1 MPKEENILLN
11 RFYEFV
17 KEKKLI
23 NSGEKILL
31 TVSGGMDS
39 SVMTHLF
46 SKTDY
51 NFGIAHCNFSLR
63 GNESDTDAE
72 FVSDLADK
80 YNKTFHNI
88 RFDTQNFAE
97 KNKFSIQEAARI
109 LRYQWFEKISTE
121 FTYNKIS
128 TAHQLDDSIETFF
141 INLLRGTGTAGL
153 RGISFNRGKIIRPLL
168 FASRKDIEDYAYEN
182 KIDFRE
188 DSSNASDDYLR
199 NRIRHHVIP
208 VIKANA
214 EGFEDTM
221 ENLMQDF
228 SLITEIINDKMAA
241 WKQRYVEIDEAG
253 NFKIPLAAILN
264 EKNVT
269 SFLSLLL
276 YSFGITG
283 IDCKK
288 ILSVET
294 AGKIFHGK
302 NYSILHDREF
312 LILQKKG
319 KPEMKT
325 YIVSEV
331 PKEIQAENMIITLRN
346 ESQMGK
352 KPFLKNIKSQQ
363 IDGEKITFP
372 LTLRTWKT
380 GDYFFPLGMKG
391 KKKISDF
398 FTDEKID
405 RFQKDKIYLL
415 LSGNDIVCILGHRI
429 DDRYKITSTTKK
441 VLTIEL
447 SIHEPGT
454 TTL

>member
-23 NSGEKILL
+23 DSGEKILL

-168 FASRKDIEDYAYEN
+168 FASRKDIED
-182 KIDFRE
+182 
-188 DSSNASDDYLR
+188 
-199 NRIRHHVIP
+199 
-208 VIKANA
+208 
-214 EGFEDTM
+214 
-221 ENLMQDF
+221 
-228 SLITEIINDKMAA
+228 
-241 WKQRYVEIDEAG
+241 
-253 NFKIPLAAILN
+253 
-264 EKNVT
+264 
-269 SFLSLLL
+269 
-276 YSFGITG
+276 
-283 IDCKK
+283 
-288 ILSVET
+288 
-294 AGKIFHGK
+294 
-302 NYSILHDREF
+302 
-312 LILQKKG
+312 
-319 KPEMKT
+319 
-325 YIVSEV
+325 
-331 PKEIQAENMIITLRN
+331 
-346 ESQMGK
+346 
-352 KPFLKNIKSQQ
+352 
-363 IDGEKITFP
+363 
-372 LTLRTWKT
+372 
-380 GDYFFPLGMKG
+380 
-391 KKKISDF
+391 
-398 FTDEKID
+398 
-405 RFQKDKIYLL
+405 
-415 LSGNDIVCILGHRI
+415 
-429 DDRYKITSTTKK
+429 
-441 VLTIEL
+441 
-447 SIHEPGT
+447 
-454 TTL
+454 